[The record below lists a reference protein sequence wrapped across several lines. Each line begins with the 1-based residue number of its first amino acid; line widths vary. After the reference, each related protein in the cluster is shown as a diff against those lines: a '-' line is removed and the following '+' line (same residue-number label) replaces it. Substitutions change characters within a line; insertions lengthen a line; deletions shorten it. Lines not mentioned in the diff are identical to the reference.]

1 MANNTAETKA
11 VETKTAATAGVV
23 TATDT
28 PAPKVKL
35 TASEIAAK
43 LNHEELVKLRAE
55 NAALQAAKVTPKPET
70 PAAPAF
76 DLEKAM
82 LKVNPA
88 MRVFVAGEL
97 DRSPD
102 AAARFAELEK
112 SIPNFSKADSLMA
125 SAPALDV
132 EIKKKLANESQA
144 LDPLANLKEKLGKL
158 NDTQQNM
165 LNNELRGYLGGIQ
178 ESVSRTLTR
187 FKTSPRGGTIRTR
200 IRR

>member
-11 VETKTAATAGVV
+11 VETKTAAPAGVV
-23 TATDT
+23 TATDA

-70 PAAPAF
+70 PAARAF

-112 SIPNFSKADSLMA
+112 SVPNFRKADSLMA

-132 EIKKKLANESQA
+132 EIKKKINE
-144 LDPLANLKEKLGKL
+144 
-158 NDTQQNM
+158 
-165 LNNELRGYLGGIQ
+165 
-178 ESVSRTLTR
+178 
-187 FKTSPRGGTIRTR
+187 
-200 IRR
+200 